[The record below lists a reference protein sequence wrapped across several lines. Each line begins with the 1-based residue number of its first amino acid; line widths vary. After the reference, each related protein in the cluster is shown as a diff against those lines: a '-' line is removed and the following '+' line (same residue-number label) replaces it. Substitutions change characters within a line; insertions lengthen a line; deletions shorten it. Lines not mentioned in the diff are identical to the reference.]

1 MTSKIEF
8 FKIYLDSKQIEIA
21 SISTSKF
28 SNELEQLLN
37 YFRNNGRSNVDN
49 KCREEAKI
57 VSKELSK
64 DFLRYASSRLFRI
77 R

>member
-21 SISTSKF
+21 SNNTSKF
-28 SNELEQLLN
+28 FNELEQLLN